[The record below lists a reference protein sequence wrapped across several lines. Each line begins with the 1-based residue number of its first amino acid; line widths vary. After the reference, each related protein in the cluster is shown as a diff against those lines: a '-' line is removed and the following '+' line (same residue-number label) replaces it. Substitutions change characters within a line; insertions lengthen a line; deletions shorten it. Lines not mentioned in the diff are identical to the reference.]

1 MMKFNTDKLIVWIK
15 RLFMCKK
22 RITPNDCYKYFTEL
36 ESSIQYLYTSIDNF
50 LFQDIDRSII
60 QGLMPQWVCDGGRSP
75 ELSLSKIQYE
85 KYRQKI
91 DIPIVRK
98 FIYYYDLWYIIAAVQ
113 DRLGA
118 VEMFMQDFYKSIPF
132 KLKYKEKDYTSAA
145 RTCGKWETEV
155 HISLNGVFVSL
166 ASTFDLLSKIAI
178 EQAQYTKYGDFSNY
192 SKMNSNGF
200 LYNVDKLKNIINSAL
215 TKNGMLFVA
224 NKNVRIIEVFRNEY
238 VHNGPWDFRCSVYNT
253 AVDGFPADV
262 IVYAPDFDENGNLV
276 SSGARN
282 KFYSQG
288 NRMNIMLPELVKSVL
303 EILKNTIDCLAELY
317 IASTTQTPDA
327 VRTKQCLEELKS
339 CSKKES

>member
-1 MMKFNTDKLIVWIK
+1 MKLYNTDKLIFWIK

-22 RITPNDCYKYFTEL
+22 QITPNDCYKYFTWY

-60 QGLMPQWVCDGGRSP
+60 QALMPQWVCDGGRSP

-113 DRLGA
+113 DRLEA
-118 VEMFMQDFYKSIPF
+118 AEMFMQDFYKSIPF
-132 KLKYKEKDYTSAA
+132 ELKYKEKDYTSAA

-200 LYNVDKLKNIINSAL
+200 LYNVDKLRNIINSAL

-224 NKNVRIIEVFRNEY
+224 NKNVRIIEVIRNEY

-262 IVYAPDFDENGNLV
+262 IVYAPDFDENGNLI

-288 NRMNIMLPELVKSVL
+288 NKMNVMLPELVESVL
-303 EILKNTIDCLAELY
+303 EILKNTIDCLTQLY
-317 IASTTQTPDA
+317 IAGTTQTPDA
-327 VRTKQCLEELKS
+327 VRTKQCLEELKV
-339 CSKKES
+339 CFK